1 MARIDFHAAPA
12 RANNRTSTQIA
23 GENFSMALRLE
34 NKNAL
39 VTGGASGIGRA
50 TALRF
55 AEEGA
60 NVFVADRHLA
70 AAEETAAAVKKLG
83 RKALAFQV
91 DTSDEAQVNAMVA
104 RMVADLGSVNLLVA
118 AAGISHAHYGE
129 EGQHD
134 IAFLANK
141 SFANWRRVLSV
152 NLDGVFLTDRACADA
167 MIKAGNGGRIINIAS
182 AAARIPTPGSGEYA
196 VSKAGVWMLTRV
208 LAAELAP
215 FNITANAIGPGFI
228 KTPMT
233 AEFQNSAA
241 LPVWMERVPMKR
253 MGEPIDV
260 ANTALFLASEEGRYY
275 TGSILHPDGGITMQ

>member
-1 MARIDFHAAPA
+1 
-12 RANNRTSTQIA
+12 
-23 GENFSMALRLE
+23 MALRLE

-39 VTGGASGIGRA
+39 ITGGASGIGRA
-50 TALRF
+50 TAIRF

-70 AAEETAAAVKKLG
+70 AAEETVAAVRKLG
-83 RKALAFQV
+83 RKAVAHQV
-91 DTSDEAQVNAMVA
+91 DTSDEEQVNAMVA
-104 RMVADLGSVNLLVA
+104 RMLSELGPVNIVVA

-129 EGQHD
+129 EGKPD
-134 IAFLANK
+134 ITFLNKK
-141 SFANWRRVLSV
+141 SFANWRKVLSV

-167 MIKAGNGGRIINIAS
+167 MITAGNGGCIINIAS
-182 AAARIPTPGSGEYA
+182 AAARLPTPGVGEYA
-196 VSKAGVWMLTRV
+196 VSKAGVWMLTKV
-208 LAAELAP
+208 LATELAP

-233 AEFQNSAA
+233 AEIQKMPEMTP
-241 LPVWMERVPMKR
+241 LMLRVPMNR